1 MSAGASQAAGQVLKQ
16 LGPQLK
22 TLASKYGPQL
32 LGLLKKAGPQVTSAL
47 KGAGKFAVQN
57 PELTN
62 QLLAT
67 SLGALATTGTT
78 GTTGAQGA
86 QGAQISPEMLQS
98 LINIIYGQN
107 RNKKCEDC
115 NTIRQKKKSGQALT
129 EEEKKL
135 EEDACK
141 ACLEFC
147 ALIDKNPSLQKIPL
161 CDLLKAM

>member
-86 QGAQISPEMLQS
+86 QISPEMLQS

-115 NTIRQKKKSGQALT
+115 NTIRQKKQSGQALT

-135 EEDACK
+135 EDDACK

>member
-86 QGAQISPEMLQS
+86 QISPEMLQS

-115 NTIRQKKKSGQALT
+115 NTIRQKKLSGQALT

>member
-86 QGAQISPEMLQS
+86 QISPEMLQS

-115 NTIRQKKKSGQALT
+115 NTIRQKKQSGQALT